1 MSTAAR
7 RSALAAL
14 DAARPSIARLDT
26 SRHPEDQ
33 AADLIESWS
42 AVEAALRSLVGS
54 STLTG
59 QALIREAR
67 QRQFLSFDQANALA
81 EWLAARDRA
90 ERVEYRPTP
99 TDIAAAREGFV
110 KLESGLMNEGP
121 QAVPSAAIQA
131 QGVTSTL
138 NGTPTPV
145 PPPDGAATRPLD
157 ATPKPRPRWLVPTLI
172 GIFAVVVIALGAW
185 ALLGHRR
192 SAALQQAVDEYRRG
206 QRDQAAADFAKA
218 ERENPND
225 PLPHVYLS
233 RMAREVGNLTVAQ
246 QEAQLA
252 VQADPHS
259 SIALREMASYL
270 LTVGNYDLA
279 RRFYVRAVQA
289 DTSDRTAMG
298 WLGCT
303 MYKLGRADEG
313 QKWVTRAG
321 PGAWDGCAQGAPG
334 APGITPTLPPGTTPG
349 QIPQNPPGV
358 RTPQP

>member
-14 DAARPSIARLDT
+14 DAARPAIARLDT

-54 STLTG
+54 SALSG

-67 QRQFLSFDQANALA
+67 QRQLLTFEQANALA

-90 ERVEYRPTP
+90 DRVDYRPTP

-110 KLESGLMNEGP
+110 KLESGLMNDGAQP
-121 QAVPSAAIQA
+121 VRSSAIQA
-131 QGVTSTL
+131 QGVTSTVS
-138 NGTPTPV
+138 GTPAPV
-145 PPPDGAATRPLD
+145 PPPDAPVAAP
-157 ATPKPRPRWLVPTLI
+157 AAARPRWLVPTLV
-172 GIFAVVVIALGAW
+172 GALAVVIIALGLW
-185 ALLGHRR
+185 ALLGRGG
-192 SAALQQAVDEYRRG
+192 SATMRQAVDEYRRG

-252 VQADPHS
+252 VQAGPHS
-259 SIALREMASYL
+259 GVALREMGSYL

-279 RRFYVRAVQA
+279 RRFYVRAIQA
-289 DTSDRTAMG
+289 DTTDRTAMG

-303 MYKLGRADEG
+303 LFKLGRPDEG
-313 QKWVTRAG
+313 QKWTNRAG
-321 PGAWDGCAQGAPG
+321 AGAWDGCAQTPG
-334 APGITPTLPPGTTPG
+334 APGTTPVLPPGTTPG
-349 QIPQNPPGV
+349 EIPQNPPGV

>member
-26 SRHPEDQ
+26 ARHPEDQ

-54 STLTG
+54 SALTG

-67 QRQFLSFDQANALA
+67 QRQLLSFEQANALA

-90 ERVEYRPTP
+90 ERVDYKPTP
-99 TDIAAAREGFV
+99 TDVAAARDGFV

-121 QAVPSAAIQA
+121 QAMPASAIQA
-131 QGVTSTL
+131 QGVSAPA
-138 NGTPTPV
+138 NGAPRPV
-145 PPPDGAATRPLD
+145 PPPND
-157 ATPKPRPRWLVPTLI
+157 ATTRTMEPYMARRPRWLVPTI
-172 GIFAVVVIALGAW
+172 VGILAVVIVAVGIW
-185 ALLGHRR
+185 AFVGRR
-192 SAALQQAVDEYRRG
+192 GSATLRQAVDEYSRG

-233 RMAREVGNLTVAQ
+233 RMARDVGNLTVAQ
-246 QEAQLA
+246 QEAQLG

-259 SIALREMASYL
+259 GVALREMGSYL

-279 RRFYVRAVQA
+279 RRFYVRAIQA
-289 DTSDRTAMG
+289 DTSDRTSMG
-298 WLGCT
+298 WLGCSL
-303 MYKLGRADEG
+303 YKLGRTDEA
-313 QKWVTRAG
+313 QKWTTRAG
-321 PGAWDGCAQGAPG
+321 PGAWDSCAQGAPG
-334 APGITPTLPPGTTPG
+334 AGITPGLPPGTTPA

-358 RTPQP
+358 RTPVP